1 MRGTQKTNK
10 MTANKPLL
18 EVELT
23 VPTIKVPQILSSKI
37 FRGSASK
44 IYQLQKWSRLGS
56 ILWVVGTA
64 VGILGGH
71 IFIEAG
77 ISSLGLV
84 SLAMGIFRAP

>member
-10 MTANKPLL
+10 MKPNKQLL

-23 VPTIKVPQILSSKI
+23 VPKIKMPQILSSKI

-44 IYQLQKWSRLGS
+44 LYQLQKWSRVGS
-56 ILWVVGTA
+56 VLWVVGIA

-71 IFIEAG
+71 IIIEASL
-77 ISSLGLV
+77 SSLGLM
-84 SLAMGIFRAP
+84 SLAMGIFRAT